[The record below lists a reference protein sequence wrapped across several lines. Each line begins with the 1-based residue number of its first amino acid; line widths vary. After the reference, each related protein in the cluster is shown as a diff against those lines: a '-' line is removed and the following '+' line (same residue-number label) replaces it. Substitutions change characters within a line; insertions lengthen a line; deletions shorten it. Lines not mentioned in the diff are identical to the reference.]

1 MAAGDD
7 RSTDVGDD
15 ASSLVSDA
23 EVDIDA
29 HWPGSERHLI
39 GLEVKALVVA
49 RLIVRGTT
57 MTKKTRAARVLGMCI
72 RGALDRNVRLMSHV
86 EWNESSRS
94 HRIFAARRRSGGC
107 DGQTRAQAIGSSR
120 RSVLLGLMLI
130 PVKLKDPLYTYCRQT
145 LFYVAT

>member
-7 RSTDVGDD
+7 RSNDVGDD
-15 ASSLVSDA
+15 ASSLMSDA
-23 EVDIDA
+23 DVDIDA

-86 EWNESSRS
+86 EWNDESSNFCRPRAADDQEVATARLERKPS
-94 HRIFAARRRSGGC
+94 ARRVARFITCVCGRHG
-107 DGQTRAQAIGSSR
+107 IR
-120 RSVLLGLMLI
+120 RSM
-130 PVKLKDPLYTYCRQT
+130 
-145 LFYVAT
+145 

>member
-15 ASSLVSDA
+15 ASSLMSDA
-23 EVDIDA
+23 DVDIDA

-57 MTKKTRAARVLGMCI
+57 MTKKTRAVLADI
-72 RGALDRNVRLMSHV
+72 S
-86 EWNESSRS
+86 
-94 HRIFAARRRSGGC
+94 
-107 DGQTRAQAIGSSR
+107 
-120 RSVLLGLMLI
+120 LLL
-130 PVKLKDPLYTYCRQT
+130 VKWKPAYT
-145 LFYVAT
+145 